1 MVIPGGKG
9 IRRPFFQESEDL
21 VARIIIPARGVI
33 FRREVLLPLLKIF
46 PF

>member
-1 MVIPGGKG
+1 MVIPSGRG
-9 IRRPFFQESEDL
+9 IRQPFFQESEDL
-21 VARIIIPARGVI
+21 VARIIILARGVV

>member
-9 IRRPFFQESEDL
+9 IRQPFLQELEDL
-21 VARIIIPARGVI
+21 VARIIIPARGVA